1 MKYFKICLCCVIIFA
16 LFSVSS
22 FALSSSTYAD
32 ISSTSSTGQNLLN
45 LALNHDTFKNK
56 DFVIYQDGQYS
67 YYIVWSDKL
76 VYSGSSVSADEVEY
90 ISYIRTGSSY
100 DYAYS
105 YTYGTDTQFS
115 LNVNNLTV
123 SNVDGLGFIS
133 QIYEEHENRKFT
145 KEFGIFSCALLFC
158 IALTSFRGFKE

>member
-22 FALSSSTYAD
+22 FALTSTTYAD
-32 ISSTSSTGQNLLN
+32 LSSTSSQGQNLLN

-67 YYIVWSDKL
+67 YYIVWGDL
-76 VYSGSSVSADEVEY
+76 TYAGSRVSADKIEY
-90 ISYIRTGSSY
+90 IRYYREGSSY
-100 DYAYS
+100 DYTYS
-105 YTYGTDTQFS
+105 YIYGTDTQFS
-115 LNVNNLTV
+115 LTVNNLVV

-133 QIYEEHENRKFT
+133 TLYEEYENRKFT

>member
-1 MKYFKICLCCVIIFA
+1 MKFLKICLCSVIIFS
-16 LFSVSS
+16 LFVVPS

-45 LALNHDTFKNK
+45 LAFNHDSFKNK

-76 VYSGSSVSADEVEY
+76 VYSGSSVSADEIEY

-105 YTYGTDTQFS
+105 YTYGTDSKFS
-115 LNVNNLTV
+115 LTVNHLTV

-133 QIYEEHENRKFT
+133 TVYEEHEARQNQKTFD
-145 KEFGIFSCALLFC
+145 IFIFAILFVV
-158 IALTSFRGFKE
+158 ALTSLRGFKE